1 MKLMN
6 MTANITGAIL
16 KLSGIE
22 KICKS
27 YIKTSLLGVALEQEN
42 CYNNS
47 KSKDDNS
54 GEFAQ

>member
-1 MKLMN
+1 

-27 YIKTSLLGVALEQEN
+27 YIKTSLRGVALEQEN